1 MNLELL
7 GWNSFFAK
15 NFDSKFQD
23 GYIVGRVVQEQKN
36 TYILYTEFGELTAE
50 VTGKMRYRAG
60 GRTDFPA
67 VGDWVVISAI
77 DKGHLQKRI
86 SKAGRMPT
94 PQEFLEMSKGEKATI
109 QDILPRK
116 SKFSRKLAGKQTNE
130 QIIATNI
137 DTVFLVSGLDGDFN
151 LARIE
156 RYLIL
161 IWESGA
167 NPVIVLN
174 KADLC
179 EDVEEI
185 RSEVEAIA
193 VGVPIVLLS
202 AIANQ
207 GIDSLLPYL
216 GMGKTVALV
225 GSSGVGKS
233 TIVNQLVG
241 ENIQAVQSVRQT
253 DSRGRHTTT
262 YRELIVL
269 PSGGLLIDT
278 PGIREIQI
286 WNGNEGFQETFT
298 DIYALAEQ
306 CRFRNCKHEK
316 EPGCA
321 VQQALFDGTLDER
334 RFYNYQKLQD
344 ELAYM
349 TRKQDQKAYLAE
361 KGKWKKIHKA
371 LRKNPKR

>member
-15 NFDSKFQD
+15 NFDSNLQD

-36 TYILYTEFGELTAE
+36 TYILYTEFGELAAE

-67 VGDWVVISAI
+67 VGDWVVIGAI
-77 DKGHLQKRI
+77 DN
-86 SKAGRMPT
+86 
-94 PQEFLEMSKGEKATI
+94 GEKATI
-109 QDILPRK
+109 HDILPRK

-179 EDVEEI
+179 EDFEEI
-185 RSEVEAIA
+185 RSEVETIA
-193 VGVPIVLLS
+193 VGVPIVVLS

-216 GMGKTVALV
+216 GMGNTVALV

-262 YRELIVL
+262 HRELIVL

-278 PGIREIQI
+278 PGIREIQM

-361 KGKWKKIHKA
+361 KEKWKKIHKTM
-371 LRKNPKR
+371 RKNPKR